1 MNRKGI
7 ILAGGSGTRLYPLTL
22 ASTKCLL
29 PVYDKP
35 MIYYSLSTLMLA
47 DITEI
52 LIITTPSDLTAFKNL
67 LGDGSEW
74 GISLS
79 YEIQPKPEGIAQALI
94 IGEKHIKNNPSAL
107 MLADNIFYGSGFS
120 EKLQNATNSRNNT
133 LFSYT
138 VNDPER
144 FGVCELDKD
153 RRVISLEEKPKIAKS
168 NLAVTGLYFY
178 DENVSEIAKNIK
190 PSKRGELEITDV
202 NIEYMNQSNLYSEI
216 LGGGF
221 AWIDAGT
228 NQSYL
233 DASNFVYTIEKRQ
246 GLKIACPEEIAF
258 KKGWISAE
266 KVFELSEKFIKS
278 DYGKYLR
285 NLINQQSI

>member
-1 MNRKGI
+1 M
-7 ILAGGSGTRLYPLTL
+7 S
-22 ASTKCLL
+22 
-29 PVYDKP
+29 
-35 MIYYSLSTLMLA
+35 
-47 DITEI
+47 
-52 LIITTPSDLTAFKNL
+52 
-67 LGDGSEW
+67 
-74 GISLS
+74 
-79 YEIQPKPEGIAQALI
+79 
-94 IGEKHIKNNPSAL
+94 
-107 MLADNIFYGSGFS
+107 
-120 EKLQNATNSRNNT
+120 
-133 LFSYT
+133 
-138 VNDPER
+138 DPER
-144 FGVCELDKD
+144 FGVCELDND
-153 RRVISLEEKPKIAKS
+153 RKVISLEEKPKIAKS

-285 NLINQQSI
+285 NLIN

>member
-1 MNRKGI
+1 MKRKGI

-47 DITEI
+47 DVTEI
-52 LIITTPSDLTAFKNL
+52 LIITTPGDLNAFKNL
-67 LGDGSEW
+67 LGDGSDW
-74 GISLS
+74 GISLT
-79 YEIQPKPEGIAQALI
+79 YEVQPKPEGIAQALI
-94 IGEKHIKNNPSAL
+94 IGEKHIDKNPCAL

-120 EKLQNATNSRNNT
+120 EKLLTATKSDKNT

-138 VNDPER
+138 VSDPER
-144 FGVCELDKD
+144 FGVCEIDND
-153 RRVISLEEKPKIAKS
+153 RKVISLEEKPKIPKS

-178 DENVSEIAKNIK
+178 DENAAEIAKNIK

-202 NIEYMNQSNLYSEI
+202 NIEYMKQSNLYSEI
-216 LGGGF
+216 LGRGF

-246 GLKIACPEEIAF
+246 GLKISCPEEIAF
-258 KKGWISAE
+258 KKGWIS
-266 KVFELSEKFIKS
+266 SEKLFDLSQRFIKS
-278 DYGKYLR
+278 DYGKYLM
-285 NLINQQSI
+285 NLINYQS

>member
-67 LGDGSEW
+67 LGDGSDW
-74 GISLS
+74 GISLT

-94 IGEKHIKNNPSAL
+94 IGEKHIDKNPSAL
-107 MLADNIFYGSGFS
+107 ILADNIFYGSGLS
-120 EKLQNATNSRNNT
+120 EKLQNATNSSKNT

-138 VNDPER
+138 VSDPER
-144 FGVCELDKD
+144 FGVCELNND
-153 RRVISLEEKPKIAKS
+153 RKVISLEEKPKTPKS

-178 DENVSEIAKNIK
+178 DEHASEIAKNIK

-216 LGGGF
+216 LGRGF

-258 KKGWISAE
+258 NKDWISSE
-266 KVFELSEKFIKS
+266 KVFELSQKFIKS
-278 DYGKYLR
+278 DYGKYLM
-285 NLINQQSI
+285 NLIHH

>member
-22 ASTKCLL
+22 AATKCLL

-67 LGDGSEW
+67 LGDGGDW
-74 GISLS
+74 GISLT
-79 YEIQPKPEGIAQALI
+79 YEVQPKPEGIAQALI
-94 IGEKHIKNNPSAL
+94 IGEKHINKNPSAL
-107 MLADNIFYGSGFS
+107 ILADNIFYGSGFS
-120 EKLQNATNSRNNT
+120 EKLLNATNSNNNT
-133 LFSYT
+133 LFSYN
-138 VNDPER
+138 VSDPER
-144 FGVCELDKD
+144 FGVCQLDVD
-153 RRVISLEEKPKIAKS
+153 RKVISLEEKPKIPKS

-216 LGGGF
+216 LGRGF

-246 GLKIACPEEIAF
+246 GLKISCPEEIAF
-258 KKGWISAE
+258 KKGWISGE
-266 KVFELSEKFIKS
+266 KVSELSQKFIKS
-278 DYGKYLR
+278 DYGKYLM
-285 NLINQQSI
+285 NLINHQS

>member
-1 MNRKGI
+1 M
-7 ILAGGSGTRLYPLTL
+7 LAG
-22 ASTKCLL
+22 
-29 PVYDKP
+29 
-35 MIYYSLSTLMLA
+35 
-47 DITEI
+47 ITEI
-52 LIITTPSDLTAFKNL
+52 LIITTPSDLNAFKNL
-67 LGDGSEW
+67 LGDGSRW

-94 IGEKHIKNNPSAL
+94 IAEEHIKKSSCAL
-107 MLADNIFYGSGFS
+107 MLADNIFYGNGFS
-120 EKLQNATNSRNNT
+120 EKLLNASKSTTNT

-144 FGVCELDKD
+144 FGICELDNNKK
-153 RRVISLEEKPKIAKS
+153 VISLEEKPIAPKS

-178 DENVSEIAKNIK
+178 DENASEIAKNIT

-202 NIEYMNQSNLYSEI
+202 NIEYMKLSNLYSEV
-216 LGGGF
+216 LGRGY

-246 GLKIACPEEIAF
+246 GNKIACPEEIAYN
-258 KKGWISAE
+258 KGYISAE
-266 KVFELSEKFIKS
+266 KLEALGNNLKKSE
-278 DYGKYLR
+278 YGQYLL
-285 NLINQQSI
+285 NLLQ

>member
-35 MIYYSLSTLMLA
+35 MIYYSISTLMLA
-47 DITEI
+47 DIREI
-52 LIITTPSDLTAFKNL
+52 LIITTPSDQDVFKKL
-67 LGDGSEW
+67 LGDGSDW
-74 GISLS
+74 GISLT

-94 IGEKHIKNNPSAL
+94 IGEKHIKDSPCVL
-107 MLADNIFYGSGFS
+107 MLADNIFYGNGFS
-120 EKLQNATNSRNNT
+120 DKLVNASKSSCNT

-138 VNDPER
+138 VSDPER
-144 FGVCELDKD
+144 FGICELAED
-153 RRVISLEEKPKIAKS
+153 RKVVSLEEKPKKPKS

-178 DENVSEIAKNIK
+178 DENAAEISKKIK
-190 PSKRGELEITDV
+190 PSSRGELEITDV
-202 NIEYMNQSNLYSEI
+202 NIEYMKLNNLYSEI
-216 LGGGF
+216 LGRGY

-246 GLKIACPEEIAF
+246 GLKIACPEEIAY
-258 KKGWISAE
+258 KKNYISNE
-266 KVFELSEKFIKS
+266 KVRKLAQKYIKS
-278 DYGKYLR
+278 DYGRYLL
-285 NLINQQSI
+285 NLIS